1 MRGVLIGTDLLKD
14 IDGSFK
20 TIETNTNIQTA
31 VNASIYFNE
40 DMFNDFITGTSIN
53 EIVFISKNQLNAII
67 PDIELNENDEV
78 VSNIGKDLSVVIK
91 DYCQKKSLT
100 YTPIVV
106 DNNAITVPFVEDSD
120 NKLIIRISF
129 DTTALIDDTYAR
141 DNWEFLKLMHDTEEN
156 SIPKTYIN
164 DEELGFDSIGTAIR
178 DNGNHPNFLVKKR
191 FTPADNRTFPK
202 VLKINTVEELEA
214 LKQSLE
220 IDEYLQ
226 EYIYNPND
234 LLDNRVKF
242 YRSVDLIYGSNLDI
256 LNLWCVEHSNSFEID
271 PTCDYDDNNV
281 VQYWERPKY
290 IYKFINHGDKD
301 PHLSGDENTEVLLE
315 DNTRVNLSSLQPNSV
330 IKTVSIPNLPINELT
345 YSTENWSTSY
355 VDFMDNYHTDTA
367 TLKNKNVQENWIG
380 FFYEIETTDGIRFSD
395 VSQAEILCKTLESG
409 STDNYV
415 VKFEKYPM
423 LKVGDTILLYNTES
437 EIVVDKQISNISIS
451 YGMIDVYTTD
461 FEQIDVFLTM
471 EEGENSIWGIMTHN
485 YSYDCR
491 EIGFWPNCVDCSAGW
506 YGGHGIT
513 GCCRCGELGGYGTC
527 DSGDL
532 FYATCYDID
541 AVYSRTCQLYGYC
554 NSSKSDKRLKK
565 KIKHVE
571 TLENGIKLY
580 TFEFKKHYI
589 KKVAELYN
597 DDLRGVY
604 KGVLAQDLVGTPY
617 DMFIKIEDDGY
628 FSVDYQGLGIKLTK
642 LN

>member
-31 VNASIYFNE
+31 VNASVYFNE

-53 EIVFISKNQLNAII
+53 EIVFISKSQLNTVIS
-67 PDIELNENDEV
+67 DIELNENDEV
-78 VSNIGKDLSVVIK
+78 IPNKGKDLSIVIK
-91 DYCQKKSLT
+91 DYCQKNSLT

-106 DNNAITVPFVEDSD
+106 DNNAITIPFVEDSD
-120 NKLIIRISF
+120 NKLIIRVSF

-141 DNWEFLKLMHDTEEN
+141 DNWEFLKLMYDTEEN

-271 PTCDYDDNNV
+271 PTCDYDDNNA

-301 PHLSGDENTEVLLE
+301 PHLSGDENTEVLMQ
-315 DNTRVNLSSLQPNSV
+315 DGTKVKISSLQTNSI
-330 IKTVSIPNLPINELT
+330 IKTVSIPNLPINELDYNT
-345 YSTENWSTSY
+345 STWQSSY
-355 VDFMDNYHTDTA
+355 GDFMEGYQIDTA
-367 TLKNKNVQENWIG
+367 TLKGKNVQENWTG
-380 FFYEIETTDGIRFSD
+380 FFYELETIDGIKFSD
-395 VSQAEILCKTLESG
+395 VSQAAILCKVLESG
-409 STDNYV
+409 STENYI
-415 VKFEKYPM
+415 VKFKLYADLNE
-423 LKVGDTILLYNTES
+423 GDTILLYNTETS
-437 EIVVDKQISNISIS
+437 TVVDKEISNITIS
-451 YGMIDVYTTD
+451 YAMVDVYTTD

-471 EEGENSIWGIMTHN
+471 EESENSTWGIMTHN
-485 YSYDCR
+485 YSYDCY
-491 EIGFWPNCVDCSAGW
+491 EFGFYPNCVDCGGGW
-506 YGGHGIT
+506 YASHGYSA
-513 GCCRCGELGGYGTC
+513 CCRCGGSWYGWCSPGGI
-527 DSGDL
+527 
-532 FYATCYDID
+532 YATCYDVD
-541 AVYSRTCQLYGYC
+541 ATFSRVCSPFGYC
-554 NSSKSDKRLKK
+554 NNNKSDKRLKK

-597 DDLRGVY
+597 DDVSGVY
-604 KGVLAQDLVGTPY
+604 KGVLAQDLVGTKY

-628 FSVDYQGLGIKLTK
+628 YSVDYQGLGIKLTK